1 LAPLNNK
8 LAEPTSRRR
17 SAPRRTPPKL
27 AVRGSTE
34 LCWVAPLARSMT
46 IPVFCETA
54 ELVAEASRLA
64 ESLDL
69 TVAVELASDP
79 LESAAR
85 SASSGL
91 LAGALCMHVADPIR
105 AIAALHLC
113 GEGRVVIGAIS
124 EREPLASGFAAD
136 LGFVCVRDVAPA
148 IAALALLSRGAERPW
163 RASVRKLSSA
173 DHARLARHLGHAE
186 RNAGRLSSEEQ
197 GAIALQLGESG
208 ARILLGHGLAVAEAL
223 RALRR
228 VAPRVHPPVRF
239 AHPADLSSSR
249 DVLFG
254 PPRMLSDP
262 ASKAALLPFDLPMPQ
277 EELCSSPSRAA
288 AEAARIG
295 FPVRISLASPDL
307 RLWDHPELSV
317 DGVDNAARVRD
328 VFRQLASAAQELAPN
343 ARVLG
348 VTVTATTLAR
358 ALIRVSAKPAPNA
371 RVLLRVGFSD
381 PHGAVAKDAI
391 LTPLP
396 ASEHAIERA
405 LTRLAGEPLLL
416 GEKAPERE
424 KNLALLTQLFA
435 RIGSFVD
442 AFRGEIE
449 RVELHPVALLV
460 GGGAEVREAAIEVTD
475 AFVRELG

>member
-1 LAPLNNK
+1 
-8 LAEPTSRRR
+8 
-17 SAPRRTPPKL
+17 
-27 AVRGSTE
+27 
-34 LCWVAPLARSMT
+34 MT

-54 ELVAEASRLA
+54 ELVAEASQLA
-64 ESLDL
+64 ESLGL
-69 TVAVELASDP
+69 AIAAELASDP

-85 SASSGL
+85 SAAKVR
-91 LAGALCMHVADPIR
+91 LAAALCMHLPDPVR

-113 GEGRVVIGAIS
+113 GDGKVVVGAIS
-124 EREPLASGFAAD
+124 EREPLVSGFAAD
-136 LGFVCVRDVAPA
+136 LGFVCVRDVAPML
-148 IAALALLSRGAERPW
+148 AALALLHHGAERPW
-163 RASVRKLSSA
+163 RANVRKLSGA
-173 DHARLARHLGHAE
+173 DQARLARQLGHAE
-186 RNAGRLSSEEQ
+186 RSAGRLSSEEG
-197 GAIALQLGESG
+197 GAVALQLGDSG
-208 ARILLGHGLAVAEAL
+208 QSVLLGHGLSVAEAL
-223 RALRR
+223 RALR
-228 VAPRVHPPVRF
+228 ASLPRGDVPVGF
-239 AHPADLSSSR
+239 ARPAALSSSR

-262 ASKAALLPFDLPMPQ
+262 ASKAALLPFGLPMPQ

-307 RLWDHPELSV
+307 RVWDYPELSV

-328 VFRQLASAAQELAPN
+328 VFRQLASGAQELAPN

-358 ALIRVSAKPAPNA
+358 ALIRVSAKPAPHE

-396 ASEHAIERA
+396 ASEGAIERA
-405 LTRLAGEPLLL
+405 LARLAGEPLLL
-416 GEKAPERE
+416 GEKAAERE
-424 KNLALLTQLFA
+424 KSLTLLTQLFA

-442 AFRGEIE
+442 AFRAEIE